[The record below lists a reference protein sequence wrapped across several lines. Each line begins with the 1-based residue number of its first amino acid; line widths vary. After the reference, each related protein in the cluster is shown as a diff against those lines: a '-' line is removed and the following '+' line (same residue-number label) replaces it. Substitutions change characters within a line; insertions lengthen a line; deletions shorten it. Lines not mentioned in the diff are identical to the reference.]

1 MAAQL
6 STSRVSIQLKCRQI
20 ILPLLLLI
28 LLITTGTPTW
38 AQNSIV
44 SPNTTDRR
52 IETLSPID
60 QQFMAAQRAKVE
72 TLANQLGQ
80 QLTGV
85 PERDLATLQR
95 ILELGL
101 IAPDDTL
108 QLQALGVVLGDLLA
122 TELNMNWVV
131 YRDPAGRSRALQY
144 GTSEVFLFPITM
156 ISRRWAVGHQR
167 AVTDIFD
174 TNVATTR
181 AKLPGANWR

>member
-1 MAAQL
+1 M
-6 STSRVSIQLKCRQI
+6 
-20 ILPLLLLI
+20 LPLALLVLS
-28 LLITTGTPTW
+28 ITHGTPTW
-38 AQNSIV
+38 AQNSII
-44 SPNTTDRR
+44 SPNTADRR
-52 IETLSPID
+52 IEALSPID

-80 QLTGV
+80 QLTGI

-108 QLQALGVVLGDLLA
+108 QLQALGVVLGDLFA
-122 TELNMNWVV
+122 TELNMNWIV
-131 YRDPAGRSRALQY
+131 YRDPAGRTRALQY
-144 GTSEVFLFPITM
+144 GTSEVFLFPVTM
-156 ISRRWAVGHQR
+156 ISRRWEVGHQR
-167 AVTDIFD
+167 PVADIFD